1 MTDLRQYIIDNYPA
15 EVAAQDYRAIVDALN
30 APTIADNP
38 NQQGV
43 IPKPITLKGVMAL
56 VQPAEMVQ
64 VYKQLPNYVTDLKTA
79 IDNHDREYMAA
90 LLVIAATAGVIGEE
104 TTAALQAL
112 LLETIPDPSWTETV
126 SGASIAQ
133 TNGWTVNVHTV
144 QWLLNS

>member
-1 MTDLRQYIIDNYPA
+1 MTDLKQYIIDNYPA
-15 EVAAQDYRAIVDALN
+15 EVAAQNYRAIADALN

-38 NQQGV
+38 NPQGV
-43 IPKPITLKGVMAL
+43 IPKPITLKSVMAL
-56 VQPAEMVQ
+56 VQPAEMVA
-64 VYKQLPNYVTDLKTA
+64 VYQELPNYVNDLKTA
-79 IDNHDREYMAA
+79 IDNHDREYMAG
-90 LLVIAATAGVIGEE
+90 LLVIAATAGVIGQA

-133 TNGWTVNVHTV
+133 TNGWAVSVHTV